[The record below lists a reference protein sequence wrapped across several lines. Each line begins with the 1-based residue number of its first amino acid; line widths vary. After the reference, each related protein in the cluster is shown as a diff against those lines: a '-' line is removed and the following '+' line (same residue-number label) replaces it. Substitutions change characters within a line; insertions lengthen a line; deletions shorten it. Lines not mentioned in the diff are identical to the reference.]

1 MSPLGGND
9 SFGSCA
15 AGTILP
21 KGENVDF
28 GGGDNDN
35 DVVVDYSDDI
45 TIMVMMVMMMMM
57 MLSQRMMV
65 GQ

>member
-15 AGTILP
+15 SGTILP
-21 KGENVDF
+21 KGENGDF
-28 GGGDNDN
+28 GGGLTIDNDN
-35 DVVVDYSDDI
+35 DDAVDYSDDI
-45 TIMVMMVMMMMM
+45 TMMMM